1 MLLIETS
8 TLPLELS
15 SGDMDRRAELQ
26 NILDYLSNALGDLGN
41 NLITLVP
48 LIGVILILVVASRVL
63 TWQSRRAS
71 NVRFRNQLIMAGL
84 SFIGLVVL
92 IIVLPVDASV
102 RGQMLTLVG
111 IIISVTISLSSST
124 FLGNALAGVMLKSV
138 RHFRSGDFVKVGEHF
153 GRVSERG
160 LFHTEIQTPSR
171 DLTTLPNL
179 YLATTPVTV
188 VRSSGTIVDATVS
201 LGFDIPH
208 GKVEALLMNAAKQ
221 TELEDPFVQVLE
233 LGDFSVTY
241 RVAGLLEDTKRLLTF
256 RSRLRVACSIACTK
270 GASRLYRRAS

>member
-92 IIVLPVDASV
+92 IIFLPVDASV
-102 RGQMLTLVG
+102 RGQMLSLVG